1 MRQAWVPA
9 INSNWKKVP
18 AASFCDPDTSIVP
31 ASEHCAVR
39 SQADIH
45 HSTSMPSGTNRM
57 IRRYGI
63 DTSVLVQLLTRDPE
77 KDFECC
83 VSKLRA
89 LMGE

>member
-1 MRQAWVPA
+1 
-9 INSNWKKVP
+9 
-18 AASFCDPDTSIVP
+18 
-31 ASEHCAVR
+31 
-39 SQADIH
+39 
-45 HSTSMPSGTNRM
+45 M

-89 LMGE
+89 LIGE

>member
-1 MRQAWVPA
+1 MIVKITSKRQVTFRHGCWMRQAWVPA

-18 AASFCDPDTSIVP
+18 AASFWDPDTSIVP

-45 HSTSMPSGTNRM
+45 HSTSRPSGTDRM

-63 DTSVLVQLLTRDPE
+63 DELPE
-77 KDFECC
+77 E
-83 VSKLRA
+83 LQRR
-89 LMGE
+89 